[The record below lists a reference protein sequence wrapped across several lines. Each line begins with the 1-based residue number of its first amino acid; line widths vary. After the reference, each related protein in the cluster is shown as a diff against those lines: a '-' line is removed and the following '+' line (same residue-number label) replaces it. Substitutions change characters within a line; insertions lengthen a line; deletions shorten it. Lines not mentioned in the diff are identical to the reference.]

1 MRSRR
6 PTRPSNEISQQ
17 FLDGTVDFYE
27 VSDGAKPGYQVKRQ
41 VTHKFRLRFAE
52 MKVGINRIYLSRQ
65 QHTEVQKVLRV
76 PRVDILPGYAAVLHD
91 GSQYT
96 VDTVQAVPEVWPA
109 CLDVALVKI
118 TSKVEVAPV

>member
-27 VSDGAKPGYQVKRQ
+27 VTDGAQPGHQVQRQ
-41 VTHKFRLRFAE
+41 VTHKFHLRFAE

-65 QHTEVQKVLRV
+65 QHTEVLKVLRV

-96 VDTVQAVPEVWPA
+96 VDTVQGVPEVWPPS
-109 CLDVALVKI
+109 LDVALKKI
-118 TSKVEVAPV
+118 THKVEAKQV